1 MHGVAMFQAAAV
13 TSCQLSMAAARN
25 CRSVKGNSVRRAPKQ
40 HAGCAY
46 DPALHS
52 SASFIWLP
60 AYETVVGGKDMKN
73 LAFVAVAPLL
83 IILFPHAAMA
93 GPKNKHWGPPGL
105 AKKGGL
111 PPGIAKKYARG
122 QRLPYGTY
130 VPIETRYNARIPYQS
145 PEGRKWVRIGRDL
158 YLLSAATGTIV
169 DVTYGW
175 LR

>member
-1 MHGVAMFQAAAV
+1 MRKLTF
-13 TSCQLSMAAARN
+13 L
-25 CRSVKGNSVRRAPKQ
+25 
-40 HAGCAY
+40 
-46 DPALHS
+46 
-52 SASFIWLP
+52 
-60 AYETVVGGKDMKN
+60 
-73 LAFVAVAPLL
+73 AVAPLL
-83 IILFPHAAMA
+83 IMLVPHGAVA

-122 QRLPYGTY
+122 QRLPYGAY
-130 VPIETRYNARIPYQS
+130 VPIEARHYARLPYQS